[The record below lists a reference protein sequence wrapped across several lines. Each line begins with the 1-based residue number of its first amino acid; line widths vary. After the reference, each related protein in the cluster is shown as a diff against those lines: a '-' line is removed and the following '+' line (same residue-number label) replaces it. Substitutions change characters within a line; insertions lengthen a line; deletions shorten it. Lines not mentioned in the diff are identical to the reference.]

1 MYSSKTI
8 KSDQRVHSA
17 LNEMRRILEDVKKHQ
32 MQISEK
38 QCRSM
43 DELVNVLGGMLKRQG
58 KLLKEVLIGNRIR
71 QIQYETTL
79 NVLAEQQRQTIELL
93 KRWTAST
100 EDDFVTI
107 SKKTKQ

>member
-1 MYSSKTI
+1 MYSSKTT
-8 KSDQRVHSA
+8 KSDQRVHSP
-17 LNEMRRILEDVKKHQ
+17 LNEMRRILEDVKNHQ

-107 SKKTKQ
+107 FKKTKQ